1 MQHQT
6 VTGLLCHA
14 RMRAEDTLVR
24 LERFREECRK
34 LGIDGPVEL
43 QAKFGRRAS
52 FWSDLFHGRKSFGE
66 KLARSLEEQMGL
78 PRNTLDMVQAGHPRT
93 FAELN
98 GFEGQ
103 LVTLFRQ
110 LDPDAQHDT
119 LRLLQGAASSPQT
132 AKSTPP
138 TRD

>member
-1 MQHQT
+1 
-6 VTGLLCHA
+6 
-14 RMRAEDTLVR
+14 MRAEDTLVR
-24 LERFREECRK
+24 LERFREECRTR
-34 LGIDGPVEL
+34 GIDGPVEL
-43 QAKFGRRAS
+43 SAKFGRAPS

-110 LDPDAQHDT
+110 LDPDVQHDT
-119 LRLLQGAASSPQT
+119 LRLLQGATKSPHPSSPKQ
-132 AKSTPP
+132 PP
-138 TRD
+138 RD